1 MLIKMNEYFKTHIKI
16 TLTLMWVF
24 FAIAVGYGV
33 LCLTL
38 FPNWFFWL
46 MLIPAFL
53 ALYFRVVYSKGY
65 YQQHPERDKYSEQ
78 YIPYKERKKLEQ
90 EKKNRKGPKK

>member
-1 MLIKMNEYFKTHIKI
+1 MLELHEYFKTHL
-16 TLTLMWVF
+16 TLTLILTWVF
-24 FAIAVGYGV
+24 LAVALGYSLLV
-33 LCLTL
+33 LLV